1 MVLNWATSTRQN
13 LAKAIYTEP
22 WCNTPLVYA
31 KYADDDDV
39 QDVVNYDVVGDDDDE
54 AIMITLFINENSV
67 YR

>member
-1 MVLNWATSTRQN
+1 M
-13 LAKAIYTEP
+13 AKATYTEP

-54 AIMITLFINENSV
+54 AIMIIVFINENSV